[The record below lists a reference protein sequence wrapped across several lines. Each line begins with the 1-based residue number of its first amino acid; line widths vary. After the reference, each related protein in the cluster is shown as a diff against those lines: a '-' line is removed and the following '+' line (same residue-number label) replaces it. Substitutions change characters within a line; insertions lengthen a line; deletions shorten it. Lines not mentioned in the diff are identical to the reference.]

1 MAPPP
6 FRPENAVKRAD
17 ELISVGETQAALQ
30 SLHDFITARRIRW
43 ATPSTVEPVVFKF
56 LEIGVDLKKGK
67 LLKDGLH
74 QYKKL
79 VQGSPEGLASV
90 GAVARKFIDLVETKI
105 TSEQTRADELQ
116 KQEIDDDLEGG
127 VTPENLLVSVY
138 EQDQS
143 VAGFN
148 DEAITSWLRFTWES
162 YRAVLDLLR
171 NNALLEITYSGVVK
185 KTMHFCLKYQ
195 RKNEFKRLAEML
207 RQHLDAANYQQS
219 KSGNNLVD
227 LSDAD
232 TMQRYLDQRFQQ
244 VDVSVKLE
252 LWHEAYRSIEDVF
265 HLMKTC
271 KRAPKPSTLANYY
284 ENLVKVFFVSGDPLL
299 HTTAWKKFY
308 KLYSTN
314 PRATEE
320 EFKTYSSTIFLSAIS
335 IQLDEIPSIGYDP
348 HLRMYRLLNLETKPT
363 RKEMLESIIADESI
377 YGKVDEEL
385 KQLYDIVEAN
395 FNVDTIKQ
403 DLESLLTKLV
413 SKPYFS
419 QYIVQLRD
427 VIMRRVFVAASQKFS
442 TVSQSEL
449 YELATLPAPL
459 DLSGWDIEKA
469 LLQAAIEDYVSISI
483 DHESAKVVFAKDP
496 FDIFESKEIIEEDNS
511 ELEAQEEKEETEE
524 PLEPQEAEEGEPKE
538 DGEEKEEESDP
549 VIIRNSY
556 IHNKL
561 LELSNVLH
569 DVDSFNKASYMEKV
583 KIARETLIQKN
594 KGDLEKISKIVDE
607 RAKRSQEQKQKHMEH
622 AAINAEQNAEVR
634 QQRIQEEKAAIE
646 AKMEEEAHRRLI
658 ERKKREFEII
668 KEREITKMI
677 TEVNAKG
684 HVYID
689 PNEAKSLDLDT
700 IKQVIIAEVSKNKS
714 ELENRMDYAMRKLD
728 HTERALRMVELPL
741 LQKEVDALQE
751 TDTANYEV
759 MKKKIVDAAKGEHE
773 ARMVDHKNLA
783 MVFDDYLK
791 LKERLSGTKESEL
804 AELRNQKKAELE
816 AAKKARIEE
825 VRQQRYEEI
834 IARRKEEIANAEREK
849 RAQELAEAGRKQRE
863 MEEAAAAKKPT
874 PYVPR
879 AGNREPPSTP
889 SILPKASV
897 SPDKAKLDLMAQKQR
912 EMEEAIEQKLAGRGA
927 GGSTPSTPS
936 TPATPASSSAP
947 KKMTMAEKLRA
958 KRLAKE
964 GR

>member
-17 ELISVGETQAALQ
+17 ELISVGEKQAALQ

-56 LEIGVDLKKGK
+56 LEIGVELKKGK

-79 VQGSPEGLASV
+79 IQGSTEGLVSV

-105 TSEQTRADELQ
+105 ASEQTRADELQ

-127 VTPENLLVSVY
+127 VTPENLLISVY
-138 EQDQS
+138 EPDQS

-232 TMQRYLDQRFQQ
+232 TLQRYLDQRFQQ

-265 HLMKTC
+265 HLMKTS
-271 KRAPKPSTLANYY
+271 KRAPKPSILANYY
-284 ENLVKVFFVSGDPLL
+284 ENLVKVFFVSGDPVL
-299 HTTAWKKFY
+299 HTTAWRKFY

-314 PRATEE
+314 PNATEE
-320 EFKTYSSTIFLSAIS
+320 EFRTYSSTIFLSAIA

-348 HLRMYRLLNLETKPT
+348 HLRMYRLLNLEAKPT
-363 RKEMLESIIADESI
+363 RKEMLQSIIEDESI
-377 YGKVDEEL
+377 YGKVDEDL
-385 KQLYDIVEAN
+385 KQLYDIVEVN

-403 DLESLLTKLV
+403 DLENLLTKLS
-413 SKPYFS
+413 SKPYFN
-419 QYIVQLRD
+419 QYITQLRD
-427 VIMRRVFVAASQKFS
+427 VIMKRVFVAASQKFT
-442 TVSQSEL
+442 TVSQTEL
-449 YELATLPAPL
+449 YELVTLPAPL
-459 DLSGWDIEKA
+459 DLSAWDIEKA
-469 LLQAAIEDYVSISI
+469 LLQAAVEDYVSISI
-483 DHESAKVVFAKDP
+483 DHESAKITFAKDP
-496 FDIFESKEIIEEDNS
+496 FDIFASTVSKEISEENT
-511 ELEAQEEKEETEE
+511 ELETQEEKEETEE
-524 PLEPQEAEEGEPKE
+524 TLETQDAE

-561 LELSNVLH
+561 LELSDVLH
-569 DVDSFNKASYMEKV
+569 DVESFNSASYMEKV
-583 KIARETLIQKN
+583 KIARETLIKKN

-607 RAKRSQEQKQKHMEH
+607 RVKRSQEQKQKHMEH
-622 AAINAEQNAEVR
+622 AALHAEQDAEVR
-634 QQRIQEEKAAIE
+634 QQRILEEKAAIE
-646 AKMEEEAHRRLI
+646 AKLEEEAHRRLI
-658 ERKKREFEII
+658 EKKKREFEII

-677 TEVNAKG
+677 IEVNAKG

-714 ELENRMDYAMRKLD
+714 ELESRMEYSMNKMD
-728 HTERALRMVELPL
+728 HTERALRKVELPL
-741 LQKEVDALQE
+741 LQKEVDHLQE
-751 TDTANYEV
+751 TDTANYEA
-759 MKKKIVDAAKGEHE
+759 MKKKIVDAAKAEHDE
-773 ARMVDHKNLA
+773 RLVDYKNLT
-783 MVFDDYLK
+783 MVYGDYLK
-791 LKERLSGTKESEL
+791 FKERISGTKESEL
-804 AELRNQKKAELE
+804 AAIRNQKKADLE

-825 VRQQRYEEI
+825 VRKHRYEEAV
-834 IARRKEEIANAEREK
+834 ARHKEEIADAERQK
-849 RAQELAEAGRKQRE
+849 RAQELADATRKQRE
-863 MEEAAAAKKPT
+863 IEEAAAKKT
-874 PYVPR
+874 VPYSFR

-889 SILPKASV
+889 SSTLPKATI
-897 SPDKAKLDLMAQKQR
+897 SPDKAKLDLIAQKQR
-912 EMEEAIEQKLAGRGA
+912 EMEEAIEQKLAGRSA
-927 GGSTPSTPS
+927 GGSTPATPTPS
-936 TPATPASSSAP
+936 SGP